1 MKKLLSI
8 AAVSLGLAF
17 APAHAAVIDFAN
29 EADTNGERG
38 LTNGSAIAIDGF
50 NLVLTSFDSA
60 GDAAHNPYLDAGNA
74 GLGVCQ
80 TGLDNDAQCITSS
93 DDNVTNNEQIQIAFS
108 SPIDILD
115 TLFRAAD
122 HSVLTMGSIEVVTN
136 LGSLTDDVST
146 LMATA
151 LANGILDDASYIQF
165 NFVDTEF
172 YVSSITVNDVP
183 IPGAIPLLISGLA
196 GLGFAGRRKKKTA

>member
-29 EADTNGERG
+29 EADTNGEP
-38 LTNGSAIAIDGF
+38 IAIDGF

-60 GDAAHNPYLDAGNA
+60 GNAAHNPYLDAGNA

-80 TGLDNDAQCITSS
+80 TGLDMDAQCITSS

-122 HSVLTMGSIEVVTN
+122 HSVLTMGSIEVVPD